1 MPVPMGKL
9 LQYRTRPAT
18 TPVETH
24 WAPVEDPGDVT
35 LHALVLA
42 LFVPAAAVT
51 VAADAGDGDAGAV
64 PADDHH
70 DQGAA

>member
-9 LQYRTRPAT
+9 LQYRTRPVAV
-18 TPVETH
+18 PVETH
-24 WAPVEDPGDVT
+24 WAPVEDPGDT
-35 LHALVLA
+35 ALHALAVA
-42 LFVPAAAVT
+42 LFVPA

-64 PADDHH
+64 PADDRH

>member
-1 MPVPMGKL
+1 MSWAMGKL

-24 WAPVEDPGDVT
+24 WAPVADDGDVT
-35 LHALVLA
+35 LRALATA
-42 LFVPAAAVT
+42 LFVPA
-51 VAADAGDGDAGAV
+51 VAAGSGDGDAHAV
-64 PADDHH
+64 PADDRH

>member
-18 TPVETH
+18 TPVETN
-24 WAPVEDPGDVT
+24 WAPVEDPGDVM
-35 LHALVLA
+35 LHALATA
-42 LFVPAAAVT
+42 LFVPAASPT

-64 PADDHH
+64 PTDHH